1 MTDSGFDDGLHDEA
15 IEWFAR
21 RRSPRPGAR
30 NDVAF
35 ARWMNSAPAARAAF
49 AEVESLWETLAVA
62 EQMPLPAVE
71 TEPAKSKPA
80 ESKSAKTKPA
90 RRPWWRAFLPPLSPP
105 AIAGAI
111 AVLVIIV
118 AGASLAPRFLAPSY
132 ETAVGE
138 QQSLHLADGSAVLLN
153 TDTQLSVKL
162 TDRRRLVRLNQGE
175 AFFDVVHDPA
185 RPFTVITPEGAV
197 RDVGTKFS
205 VRSEAGVST
214 VTVLEGVVAVSDQPD
229 KNATAWR
236 VRLTPDQQVSLSKAA
251 GLGAVQA
258 VRAANALSWRHHKL
272 VYDGAPLEEVIA
284 DLNRYLDGEIR
295 IGDPALAQIRVVAIL
310 EMQDRDAMIKAIESA
325 LSVKA
330 ARISK
335 KVTLLF
341 PAP

>member
-1 MTDSGFDDGLHDEA
+1 MTDSGFEDRLHDEA

-21 RRSPRPGAR
+21 QRSPRAGAR

-35 ARWMNSAPAARAAF
+35 AHWMNSSPAARAAF
-49 AEVESLWETLAVA
+49 AEVEGLWETLAVA
-62 EQMPLPAVE
+62 EQMPLPPVDAGPAE
-71 TEPAKSKPA
+71 ITPAK
-80 ESKSAKTKPA
+80 
-90 RRPWWRAFLPPLSPP
+90 RPWWRAFLPPLSPP
-105 AIAGAI
+105 AIAGAV
-111 AVLVIIV
+111 AMLVLIV
-118 AGASLAPRFLAPSY
+118 VGASLAPRFLAPSY
-132 ETAVGE
+132 QTAVGE

-153 TDTQLSVKL
+153 TATQLSVKL

-205 VRSEAGVST
+205 VRSENGVST
-214 VTVLEGVVAVSDQPD
+214 VTVLEGMVAISDQPD
-229 KNATAWR
+229 KNATSWR
-236 VRLTPDQQVSLSKAA
+236 VRLTPDQQVSLSKA
-251 GLGAVQA
+251 GGVGAVQA
-258 VRAANALSWRHHKL
+258 VRAANALSWRDHKL

-295 IGDPALAQIRVVAIL
+295 IGDPALAQVRVVAIL